1 MELTT
6 DARVTL
12 EGKPFVA
19 VLLDGK
25 QIGQVDPSEA
35 VHMGLRTI
43 QSGIEAERDAGFWAF
58 MLSLDDTPGGL
69 QAAAAMLAGLR
80 EHRGQHDE
88 QNPIYPRDPR
98 VGGDA

>member
-19 VLLDGK
+19 VLLDGE
-25 QIGQVDPSEA
+25 QVGQLDPGEA
-35 VHMGLRTI
+35 VHLGLRTI
-43 QSGIEAERDAGFWAF
+43 QSGIEAERDAGFWSF
-58 MLSLDDTPGGL
+58 MLSLDDTRGGV

-80 EHRGQHDE
+80 EHRGQYDAV
-88 QNPIYPRDPR
+88 NPIYPRDPR
-98 VGGDA
+98 VDDA

>member
-19 VLLDGK
+19 VLLDGE
-25 QIGQVDPSEA
+25 QIGQLDPGEA
-35 VHMGLRTI
+35 VHLGLRTI

-58 MLSLDDTPGGL
+58 MLSLDDTRGGM
-69 QAAAAMLAGLR
+69 QAAAAILTGLR
-80 EHRGQHDE
+80 EHRAQYDAT
-88 QNPIYPRDPR
+88 NPIYPRDPR
-98 VGGDA
+98 VDDA